1 MRNEY
6 DDLKIAIGKAVDE
19 AFNLFEDQ
27 EDMKDYITSAVM
39 IEVYKN
45 FHAISDAVRF
55 IDSMTGGTK
64 R

>member
-45 FHAISDAVRF
+45 STRYL
-55 IDSMTGGTK
+55 M